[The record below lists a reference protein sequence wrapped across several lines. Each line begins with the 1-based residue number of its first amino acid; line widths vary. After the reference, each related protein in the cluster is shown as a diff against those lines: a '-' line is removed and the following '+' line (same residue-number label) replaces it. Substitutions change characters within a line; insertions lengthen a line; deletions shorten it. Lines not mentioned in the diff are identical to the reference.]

1 MVRRG
6 GWAVDGLAWGHTVC
20 CGAADLF
27 RACDCVS
34 CVLFCD
40 DAGCCVGVWFAVGV
54 AVFGFFGDEPVSLR
68 LDSLGTFC
76 MIALPET
83 EGNDTR

>member
-1 MVRRG
+1 MADGRWMGLRG
-6 GWAVDGLAWGHTVC
+6 GGIRCVAGLPICFVRATAFPVC
-20 CGAADLF
+20 CSVTTRDVASVFGLP
-27 RACDCVS
+27 
-34 CVLFCD
+34 
-40 DAGCCVGVWFAVGV
+40 VGV
-54 AVFGFFGDEPVSLR
+54 AVFGFFGDELVSLR